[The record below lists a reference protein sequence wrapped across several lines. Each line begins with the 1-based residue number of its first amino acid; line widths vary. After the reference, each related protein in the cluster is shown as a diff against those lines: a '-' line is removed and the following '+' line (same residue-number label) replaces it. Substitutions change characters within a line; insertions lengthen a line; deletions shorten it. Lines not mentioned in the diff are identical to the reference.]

1 MGSAETVMSAWQWN
15 GVSGECSKRGLR
27 ARHAP
32 PCLRASAQSPCNPCG
47 TGGRLGGRTGV
58 SITRFRCPWAVAAPE
73 RMTTWSMSLFLTSAK
88 SHEYCRTASA
98 VPWNHS
104 VPPVP
109 GVCDAA
115 STWIGGGGCQPQS
128 CTEPPA
134 TPGRPHLHEAIAAE
148 ADARPKVVCA
158 GHVAVQRRGVE
169 LRGQDIGGQFSIWG
183 ETASPARAAQA
194 GDRAVGHLCQHIHLA
209 DAAVDAVAHGHVDE
223 AVGAPNGHCWLGAL
237 LGQRVQPRAGPAA
250 QDDGRHALR
259 ADLLALHTAAGV
271 GRQPLAGEH
280 TRRPQQP
287 AQAA

>member
-115 STWIGGGGCQPQS
+115 STWAGKRGASAHWTSSLQPR
-128 CTEPPA
+128 PA
-134 TPGRPHLHEAIAAE
+134 RPHLHKAVAAE
-148 ADARPKVVCA
+148 ANAGPKVVGA

-169 LRGQDIGGQFSIWG
+169 LR
-183 ETASPARAAQA
+183 ARYRRSA
-194 GDRAVGHLCQHIHLA
+194 LC
-209 DAAVDAVAHGHVDE
+209 
-223 AVGAPNGHCWLGAL
+223 
-237 LGQRVQPRAGPAA
+237 
-250 QDDGRHALR
+250 
-259 ADLLALHTAAGV
+259 
-271 GRQPLAGEH
+271 
-280 TRRPQQP
+280 
-287 AQAA
+287 